1 MTKKIFIDGMSCGHC
16 AARIEKS
23 LLALKGVQKVSV
35 NLEGKFAEVDSAQDL
50 DQKEV
55 TKAIDEA
62 GYHLVKV
69 S

>member
-23 LLALKGVQKVSV
+23 LAVLKGVQKVSV
-35 NLEGKFAEVDSAQDL
+35 NLEGKFAEVETLQDL
-50 DQKEV
+50 DQKDV
-55 TKAIDEA
+55 HKAIDDA